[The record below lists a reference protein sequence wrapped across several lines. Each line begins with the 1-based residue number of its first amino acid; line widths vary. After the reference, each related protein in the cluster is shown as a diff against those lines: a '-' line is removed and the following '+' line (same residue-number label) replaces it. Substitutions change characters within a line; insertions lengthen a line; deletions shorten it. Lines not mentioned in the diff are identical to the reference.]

1 MLKKMMSVSEEQ
13 ILKPTPKEN
22 KMLSKLLTAKNLI
35 DKESQRQLM
44 QANISQQEMDA
55 LKSRL
60 KDVMATSIKAAQEQ
74 QIVQETP
81 VQKKP
86 V

>member
-44 QANISQQEMDA
+44 QANISQQEMD
-55 LKSRL
+55 LS
-60 KDVMATSIKAAQEQ
+60 S
-74 QIVQETP
+74 P
-81 VQKKP
+81 G
-86 V
+86 